1 MEPLG
6 YAIIS
11 TILVSSVALVGI
23 FTLHLKKDSLH
34 KILLFLVSLSVGGL
48 LGDAFIHL
56 IPEAFEALGI
66 TLLTSMLIISG
77 MLLFFVLEKFLRWRH
92 CHDEGCKEHIKPVA
106 FMNLVGDF
114 VHNLIDGMLIGASY
128 VVSIPLGFATTLAVL
143 LHEIPQE
150 IGDFGVLVHGGL
162 EPRRAIILNFASAS
176 AAILGA
182 IVAVFIGSSATWF
195 SQFLIPITAGGFLYI
210 AGSDLI
216 PELHHETNYKKS
228 ILQFLFIILGI
239 AAMLL
244 IAD

>member
-1 MEPLG
+1 MDALI
-6 YAIIS
+6 YAILS
-11 TILVSSVALVGI
+11 TILVSSVALIGI

-34 KILLFLVSLSVGGL
+34 KILLFLVSLSVGAL

-56 IPEAFEALGI
+56 LPEAFETIGLNV
-66 TLLTSMLIISG
+66 TTSLLIISG
-77 MLLFFVLEKFLRWRH
+77 MLLFFVIEKFLRWRH
-92 CHDEGCKEHIKPVA
+92 CHDDTCKEHLKPVVV
-106 FMNLVGDF
+106 MNLVGDF

-128 VVSIPLGFATTLAVL
+128 VVSIPLGIATTIAVL

-150 IGDFGVLVHGGL
+150 IGDFGVLVQGGL
-162 EPRRAIILNFASAS
+162 EPKKALLLNFASAS

-182 IVAVFIGSSATWF
+182 IIAVGIGTNLTWF
-195 SQFLIPITAGGFLYI
+195 SQYLIPITAGGFLYI

-228 ILQFLFIILGI
+228 ILQFGFILLGI
-239 AAMLL
+239 LAMLL